1 MNASEFQAGASCAR
15 NRRVPHSRV
24 RFYRLTNNNNCLVRN
39 KHAETSTVLF
49 SIGVHYCGR
58 ATLPLKMLRPVSTVV
73 KCGARLTSVRSH
85 LQQDLIHF
93 FWTNEPDLVTIGS
106 WDFN

>member
-1 MNASEFQAGASCAR
+1 MNASEFHAGARCAR

-24 RFYRLTNNNNCLVRN
+24 RFYRLTNNNNGLVRN

-58 ATLPLKMLRPVSTVV
+58 AALPLKMLRPSSTV
-73 KCGARLTSVRSH
+73 VRSH
-85 LQQDLIHF
+85 LQPDLIHF
-93 FWTNEPDLVTIGS
+93 FRTKEPYLVTIG
-106 WDFN
+106 NGNLN